1 LVHSLA
7 VTEKRGSFKTWTV
20 LLAIITFS
28 MSLLGTFL
36 VRSGVLTSVHAFA
49 TDPER
54 GVFILGFLIFVIG
67 SSLLLFAWRAPKV
80 GLGGKFANVSRESM
94 LLMNNVLLVV
104 AMGAVFLGTMYPLFL
119 DAIAGTKISVGPPYF
134 DAVFA
139 PLMAPLVFLMGVGP
153 LSRWK
158 EAKIPDLAT
167 RLRWAAAVA
176 VVTAVLVPVVL
187 GRWSWIVSGG
197 LLLAFWIV
205 ASAVVNVREHI
216 RNVRGSLLTRLAS
229 QPRAFW
235 GMNLAHLGVAIFII
249 GVTLVKG
256 YETERDVRM
265 AVGDVVSVGGFTFK
279 FEGVQEVQGP
289 NYVAARGTFDVSK
302 NGRFIEKLY
311 PEKRSYLSNRA
322 MPMTEAAIDSSIIG
336 DIYVSLGE
344 PVGGDAWTVR
354 AYYKPFVTWI
364 WWGCVAM
371 ALGGLVALSDRRY
384 RFARRREASAAKA
397 AVTA

>member
-1 LVHSLA
+1 
-7 VTEKRGSFKTWTV
+7 
-20 LLAIITFS
+20 
-28 MSLLGTFL
+28 
-36 VRSGVLTSVHAFA
+36 
-49 TDPER
+49 
-54 GVFILGFLIFVIG
+54 
-67 SSLLLFAWRAPKV
+67 
-80 GLGGKFANVSRESM
+80 
-94 LLMNNVLLVV
+94 MNNVLLVV

-216 RNVRGSLLTRLAS
+216 RNVRGPLLTRLAS

>member
-1 LVHSLA
+1 
-7 VTEKRGSFKTWTV
+7 
-20 LLAIITFS
+20 
-28 MSLLGTFL
+28 
-36 VRSGVLTSVHAFA
+36 
-49 TDPER
+49 
-54 GVFILGFLIFVIG
+54 
-67 SSLLLFAWRAPKV
+67 
-80 GLGGKFANVSRESM
+80 
-94 LLMNNVLLVV
+94 
-104 AMGAVFLGTMYPLFL
+104 
-119 DAIAGTKISVGPPYF
+119 
-134 DAVFA
+134 
-139 PLMAPLVFLMGVGP
+139 MAPLVFLMGVGP

-176 VVTAVLVPVVL
+176 VVTAVLVPVVM

-216 RNVRGSLLTRLAS
+216 RNVRGPLLTRLAS

-235 GMNLAHLGVAIFII
+235 GMNLAHLGVAIFIV
-249 GVTLVKG
+249 GVTLVRG